1 MHITKKHILIIV
13 IVATVA
19 VSSTGGFVAF
29 SHFQSADIPPEH
41 YSGNYTLIEKGT
53 VVQFIGFHVYRF
65 RVPLGNFTVVSN
77 GSWSSTQMV
86 AEYPLPSGKEIMT
99 ITPTNLPNASFYN
112 VTTWPYFWTYNGY
125 ANFTTLQYFNSQ
137 GGVNVGY
144 AQYVSFVL
152 FSPIS
157 TSLTFDQS
165 LVLDYPS

>member
-1 MHITKKHILIIV
+1 
-13 IVATVA
+13 
-19 VSSTGGFVAF
+19 
-29 SHFQSADIPPEH
+29 
-41 YSGNYTLIEKGT
+41 
-53 VVQFIGFHVYRF
+53 
-65 RVPLGNFTVVSN
+65 
-77 GSWSSTQMV
+77 MV

-99 ITPTNLPNASFYN
+99 ITPINLPNASFYN

-137 GGVNVGY
+137 GGVNVEY

>member
-1 MHITKKHILIIV
+1 MKY
-13 IVATVA
+13 
-19 VSSTGGFVAF
+19 
-29 SHFQSADIPPEH
+29 HFKDLVLVCS
-41 YSGNYTLIEKGT
+41 N
-53 VVQFIGFHVYRF
+53 VVQHYVSGSCGYLFACLTNCKGNLVSMRLIRNSHRPMHVYPPISNVF
-65 RVPLGNFTVVSN
+65 SGN

-99 ITPTNLPNASFYN
+99 ITPINLPNASFYN

-137 GGVNVGY
+137 GGVNVEY